1 MIFKGADNIPEYL
14 FDRSRIECARDCPRK
29 YYWLYGFLGIGIVK
43 VRDIPY
49 WPFLS
54 GTYIH
59 EGVEG
64 CLKGR
69 DIREILDEIT
79 ANYKEA
85 VIPLL
90 TSPDLQPELVAKLS
104 MEFEQE
110 LELVRGLVYGW
121 YLTRY
126 PRILADYTLVEIEK
140 EEEVSWWLTDG
151 EPGDTSTQAKLT
163 LMTRTDILATSK
175 ISGNGILFNLK
186 STKDANDRWR
196 NSFSRD
202 VQTLTEAM
210 AVEER
215 IGTKVDGII
224 IEGLVKGSA
233 KEWPKGSG
241 FWQYYNSLIYCWVK
255 ESTSS
260 SLPGEEGGTEY
271 ATSWDYHCSGPHKM
285 GNGAK
290 CPGDRDHTLGKGYR
304 KYLAKD
310 KFPGGTIA
318 WIDYLNRH
326 DPATLE
332 SYFVQLPPINRD
344 EFQVERWKRMN
355 LHVEKARQDQA
366 ARVDEAFLAGD
377 KASAYQLLDHYF
389 TMHEGWEC
397 MSCAY
402 HDICW
407 TGADP
412 FDEDNWK
419 ARIPNHLR
427 EAQELVKI
435 SGVADVK

>member
-1 MIFKGADNIPEYL
+1 MIYKDSNGIPEYL
-14 FDRSRIECARDCPRK
+14 FDRSRIECARDCPRR

-43 VRDIPY
+43 TRDIPY

-64 CLKGR
+64 CLQGK
-69 DIREILDEIT
+69 DIRGVLDEISS
-79 ANYKEA
+79 NYKEA
-85 VIPLL
+85 VNPLL
-90 TSPDLQPELVAKLS
+90 ANPDLQPELSARLG

-121 YLTRY
+121 YLTRL
-126 PRILADYTLVEIEK
+126 PKLLSEFTIVDIEK
-140 EEEVSWWLTDG
+140 EEEVSWILNEG
-151 EPGDTSTQAKLT
+151 ERDSKLT
-163 LMTRTDILATSK
+163 LMTRTDILALSK
-175 ISGNGILFNLK
+175 ASGNGILFNLK

-210 AVEER
+210 AVESR
-215 IGTKVDGII
+215 IEAKVDGII
-224 IEGLVKGSA
+224 IEGLVKGSQ

-241 FWQYYNSLIYCWVK
+241 FWQYYNSLIYYWVK
-255 ESTSS
+255 ESEAS
-260 SLPGEEGGTEY
+260 SLPGEGGGTEY
-271 ATSWDYHCSGPHKM
+271 ATSWDYHCTGPHVM
-285 GNGAK
+285 GGNK
-290 CPGDRDHTLGKGYR
+290 RCPGDRDHTLGKGYR

-326 DPATLE
+326 DPAVLE
-332 SYFVQLPPINRD
+332 EYFVQLPPINRD

-355 LHVEKARQDQA
+355 LHTEKARQDQA
-366 ARVDEAFLAGD
+366 AMVDAAFLVGN
-377 KASAYQLLDHYF
+377 KGLAYQLLDHYF
-389 TMHEGWEC
+389 TMYEGWQC
-397 MSCAY
+397 MACPY
-402 HDICW
+402 HSLCW
-407 TGADP
+407 EAGDP
-412 FDEDNWK
+412 MDEYNWK
-419 ARIPNHLR
+419 PRVPNHLR

-435 SGVADVK
+435 SGVDNVK